1 MHLIRE
7 LIKIA
12 SKKCIRS
19 ILFIPNKY
27 YRMKNVYLLT
37 ALFFLGIS
45 NSNIAADSL
54 HIKKIW
60 NFSSKNSLLFFEG
73 NVNKFDAFSNQSFE
87 RSDSTYELNGSYQFI
102 YSENKKITNNL
113 EHLASLTFDY
123 KHLSKF
129 SPFTGIFIHSN
140 SFRGYDLRAT
150 YLLGMKWKFFENRL
164 FNFSLSTAG
173 LYEYDVFSKP
183 EMVSE
188 ARKSD
193 NQMFRLSVRP
203 RLKIRLSDKNNL
215 VSEIFYQPDIQNF
228 EDYVI
233 LSRTNLA
240 IELTRHLN
248 FIIFYQYQFFSIPV
262 YSNLT
267 QRDQKLQFGLEI
279 KF

>member
-1 MHLIRE
+1 M
-7 LIKIA
+7 LIKII
-12 SKKCIRS
+12 SKKDKFSLLCIGCEFRQLRNNC
-19 ILFIPNKY
+19 ILI
-27 YRMKNVYLLT
+27 L
-37 ALFFLGIS
+37 LFFLGICNTNLAS
-45 NSNIAADSL
+45 DSL
-54 HIKKIW
+54 QIEKIW
-60 NFSSKNSLLFFEG
+60 NFSSKNSFVFFEG
-73 NVNKFDAFSNQSFE
+73 NVNKFDALSNQTFE

-140 SFRGYDLRAT
+140 RFRGYNLRAS
-150 YLLGMKWKFFENRL
+150 YLLGIKWKFLENKI

-183 EMVSE
+183 EE
-188 ARKSD
+188 LTEKRKSD
-193 NQMFRLSVRP
+193 HQMYRLSFRP
-203 RLKIRLSDKNNL
+203 RFKIRLSDKTNF
-215 VSEIFYQPDIQNF
+215 VSEIFYQPEIKNF
-228 EDYVI
+228 RDYII

-240 IELTRHLN
+240 IELTKHLN
-248 FIIFYQYQFFSIPV
+248 FIVFYQYQFFSIPV
-262 YSNLT
+262 YSSLT